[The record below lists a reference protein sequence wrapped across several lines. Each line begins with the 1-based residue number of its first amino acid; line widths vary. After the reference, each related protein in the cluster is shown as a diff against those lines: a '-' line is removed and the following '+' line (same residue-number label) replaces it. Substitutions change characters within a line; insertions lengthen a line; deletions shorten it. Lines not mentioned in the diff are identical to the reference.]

1 LNNGYVDDENIID
14 FPARK
19 RKEPEPEWF
28 FSVEVYRKP
37 SGKYEFQLQVDEDMD
52 NDYDVADALARM
64 AFQIAPEDWSE
75 TVEEEVLVIEP
86 MKEDQ

>member
-1 LNNGYVDDENIID
+1 
-14 FPARK
+14 
-19 RKEPEPEWF
+19 
-28 FSVEVYRKP
+28 
-37 SGKYEFQLQVDEDMD
+37 MD